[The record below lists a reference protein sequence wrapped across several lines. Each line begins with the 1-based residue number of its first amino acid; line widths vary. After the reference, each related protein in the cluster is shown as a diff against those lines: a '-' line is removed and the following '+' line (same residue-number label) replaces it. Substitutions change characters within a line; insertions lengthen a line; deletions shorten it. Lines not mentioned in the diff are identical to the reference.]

1 MREITFKIMQKPGG
15 EVGTLDVNVVQDLE
29 IQKCLSGNFG
39 LLRFVVVIFCALQ

>member
-1 MREITFKIMQKPGG
+1 MREITFKIMQKPG
-15 EVGTLDVNVVQDLE
+15 EVGTLDVNVVQDLG